1 MSPSFLEQEQERLTA
16 RFVGRGAELALLRRL
31 REPADDL
38 RVVVVHG
45 PGGIGKTSLLHAF
58 QREAKEAVYLDAR
71 RSQGKTL
78 ALLHLLGVA
87 LEERKDAPLVVLLV
101 DTGELLELVEG
112 SHRDALLALVGD
124 RVRLVVAG
132 RGLPGV
138 PWRTMPSWGTAIR
151 EIALDALAADEAED
165 YLRRRGLEG
174 DAIAR
179 LSRFAK
185 GHPLSL
191 ALGAERQ
198 LENPTA
204 PFVPTESPDVVG
216 ELCEQFLAGVTDPA
230 LRQAVEVSAL
240 LRTTTEDLL
249 SAMLPDIDAR
259 TAFRWLRSLSFVET
273 TPRGLFP
280 HDLPREIIA
289 TDLAWRRPAFDRE
302 LLQRALHYWAAR
314 LPDIPEEAFP
324 EAMAE
329 FAFLATKIPNLSA
342 GLAPPPDL
350 DVVITPAWA
359 KDGETLRAMVARHEG
374 AEAARVFDHWWR
386 LQPDAFRVVRSEGG
400 VAIAFTTN
408 LRLDRTS
415 PAERTVDPAI
425 EAVWPE
431 IVRLM
436 GETPSAPILYGRWYM
451 TALGY
456 HEPCPDLAAA
466 LLTNAEPLLRIRN
479 LALYFMY
486 GGITD
491 YFERTVEFTGGR
503 LLPTCSFELGGR
515 NYLAACQDRR
525 GRDAVEWVSNLLAR
539 AAGSLPAE
547 SPQRAVD
554 YEAFAPAVR
563 VALRVL
569 HDPTRLG
576 DSPLIDLPMV
586 GLRCGARATRTERVR
601 ALAAILRDE
610 IAELE
615 GASRGDEFHGVLRL
629 TYLEPAKSQ
638 ERAAEALGMA
648 YSTFRRRLSEATDRL
663 VQLLWAR
670 HEAAVSKN

>member
-31 REPADDL
+31 REPTDDL
-38 RVVVVHG
+38 RVVVIHG

-112 SHRDALLALVGD
+112 NHRDALLALVGD

-151 EIALDALAADEAED
+151 EIALDALGADEAEE

-302 LLQRALHYWAAR
+302 LLQRALQYWAAR
-314 LPDIPEEAFP
+314 LPDVPEEAFP

-329 FAFLATKIPNLSA
+329 FAFLVAKVPNLRA
-342 GLAPPPDL
+342 ALAPPPDL
-350 DVVITPAWA
+350 DVVITPATA
-359 KDGETLRAMVARHEG
+359 HDHGALREMVARHEG
-374 AEAARVFDHWWR
+374 EISARLFDHWWSR
-386 LQPDAFRVVRSEGG
+386 QREGFRVVRGADG
-400 VAIAFTTN
+400 ATLAFTAT
-408 LRLDRTS
+408 LRLDKATADDRR
-415 PAERTVDPAI
+415 ADPAI
-425 EAVWPE
+425 VAVWPE
-431 IVRLM
+431 VVRRI
-436 GETPSAPILYGRWYM
+436 GEAPLTAVPYGRWYM
-451 TALGY
+451 TQDGY
-456 HEPCPDLAAA
+456 HEVSPELAAA
-466 LLTNAEPLLRIRN
+466 LLTVAEPLVRLRDIS
-479 LALYFMY
+479 LSFLYC
-486 GGITD
+486 
-491 YFERTVEFTGGR
+491 TVGTPQWTASMEFTGASM
-503 LLPTCSFELGGR
+503 LPAASFEVDGR
-515 NYLAACQDRR
+515 SYEVAFHDRR
-525 GRDAVEWVSNLLAR
+525 GRDGVEWISRMLDRRVGSR
-539 AAGSLPAE
+539 PTQSRHSMDHEEFVAAI
-547 SPQRAVD
+547 RN
-554 YEAFAPAVR
+554 
-563 VALRVL
+563 ALRVL
-569 HDPTRLG
+569 HDPARLSQ
-576 DSPLIDLPMV
+576 SPLLDLPLV
-586 GLRCGARATRTERVR
+586 SLCCGPHAQRAERVR
-601 ALAAILRDE
+601 ALAALLRDE
-610 IAELE
+610 IAALN
-615 GASRGDEFHGVLRL
+615 GASRGNELHGVLEL
-629 TYLEPAKSQ
+629 AYVEPARSQ
-638 ERAAEALGMA
+638 ERAAEALGLSF
-648 YSTFRRRLSEATDRL
+648 STYRRRLSDATDRL
-663 VQLLWAR
+663 VESLWLR
-670 HEAAVSKN
+670 SEAAS